1 MVGQFE
7 KTRQAENCFPP
18 LPKSKHSRF
27 PHPKKESQVC
37 APKLGNKT
45 HLFPPASFA
54 RSTDRVKQQVVA
66 VEVIVLFSFSSSSF
80 SSKRFK
86 GKRNFQFQEPFF
98 TGRHTLQLS
107 RFLFLFLLFSHRRLL
122 GVDELSSKR
131 KTVSSLP
138 LFSLRRKKSRD

>member
-37 APKLGNKT
+37 APKKLSNKT
-45 HLFPPASFA
+45 HLFPPAS
-54 RSTDRVKQQVVA
+54 STDRVKQQVVA

-86 GKRNFQFQEPFF
+86 GKRNFQEPIFYWPTHPTTQPFF
-98 TGRHTLQLS
+98 CSFFFSFRTGVYWGLMNCLQKEKQSRHYLS
-107 RFLFLFLLFSHRRLL
+107 FPSE
-122 GVDELSSKR
+122 G
-131 KTVSSLP
+131 
-138 LFSLRRKKSRD
+138 KKSRD